1 MKYRLILAILICIA
15 LCAAG
20 PALASERFCVKFEG
34 LDGLEPVQGCES
46 GSTWGYEYHHLISRE
61 LQGGV
66 PGPIRH
72 NQVIITREWDNITP
86 QLWQQL
92 HTGTAFQEV
101 IIQFPSAQPGPP
113 QHEIRLTNVYIVAIE
128 PLIPHVREANAYGNQ
143 SRIRLSYQTLSI
155 QYEDENPVVLQSQQG
170 G

>member
-1 MKYRLILAILICIA
+1 MKYRLAYTSFIVVA
-15 LCAAG
+15 LLAAG
-20 PALASERFCVKFEG
+20 PVLASEPFCVKFEG
-34 LDGLEPVQGCES
+34 LDGPGAGPGCES

-66 PGPIRH
+66 PGAIRH

-92 HTGTAFQEV
+92 DTGTALQEV
-101 IIQFPSAQPGPP
+101 IIQFPPVQSGPP
-113 QHEIRLTNVYIVAIE
+113 QYEIRLTNVYILAIE
-128 PLIPHVREANAYGNQ
+128 PLIPHVREANNYGNQ

-155 QYEDENPVVLQSQQG
+155 RYEDEEPVVLNSGPQ
-170 G
+170 